1 MHGIIEI
8 ENMEFYAYHGCFEEE
23 AIVGNK
29 FLVNLTIEMSPDVP
43 AQTDSIN
50 DAVNYQLAYFIVKR
64 EMAIRSHLL
73 EHVGGRIVDALCKEL
88 TGTQKVAVQASKV
101 NPSMGVPIQQV
112 RVTGGEE
119 TV

>member
-29 FLVNLTIEMSPDVP
+29 FLVNLTIEMNPDVP

-73 EHVGGRIVDALCKEL
+73 EHVGGRIVDALYKEL
-88 TGTQKVAVQASKV
+88 AGIQKVAVKVSKM
-101 NPSMGVPIQQV
+101 NPPMGGPIQKVSVTVV
-112 RVTGGEE
+112 R
-119 TV
+119 